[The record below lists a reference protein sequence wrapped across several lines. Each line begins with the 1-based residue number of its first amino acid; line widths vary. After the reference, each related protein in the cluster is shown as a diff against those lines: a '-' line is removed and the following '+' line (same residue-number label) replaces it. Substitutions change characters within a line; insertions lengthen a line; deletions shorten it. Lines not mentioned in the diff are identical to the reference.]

1 MSHLTRS
8 PGAVNTTFE
17 PPAAAQWAEA
27 LSKNESLDLLAS
39 SLRPIANFVTKSDQV
54 RTALRSRL
62 LGHALHPLLTDL
74 PIGFWTSALTLD
86 VLSPHRGES
95 ASQCLTGLGI
105 LAAVPTAATGIAE
118 WSDTEKEDARIGVVH
133 ALSNSAALTAFTASY
148 FARRSGRLG
157 WGRALGFLGGA
168 AMAVGGYLGGHLAI
182 SRKVGSHL
190 PITD

>member
-1 MSHLTRS
+1 MGITVSHLTRS

-17 PPAAAQWAEA
+17 PPAAAQSAEA
-27 LSKNESLDLLAS
+27 LSKTASRDLLAS
-39 SLRPIANFVTKSDQV
+39 SLRRIANFVTKSDQV

-118 WSDTEKEDARIGVVH
+118 WRDTEKEDARIGVVH
-133 ALSNSAALTAFTASY
+133 ALSNSTALTAFTASY
-148 FARRSGRLG
+148 FAPRSGRLG
-157 WGRALGFLGGA
+157 CSRALELLAGA
-168 AMAVGGYLGGHLAI
+168 AMAVGVYLG
-182 SRKVGSHL
+182 V
-190 PITD
+190 